1 MSKSFT
7 QIGPGLVIAEKYKL
21 VRRLGEG
28 SMGVVWAALN
38 LSTSREVAL
47 KLIHRPDPEL
57 RRRLQREGRN
67 GGALRHRNVIDMY
80 DMGETDF
87 GEPFLVMQLL
97 TGETLAELL
106 QRRRRLDAD
115 VAASIGRDVAR
126 GLAAVHALH
135 IVHRDLKPAN
145 IFLHREPDVDEPVV
159 KVLDFGVAK
168 NLAVNDGVRT
178 ATGGAVGSPL
188 YMSPEQVRA
197 EPNVDHRADIWAVG
211 VVLFEML
218 TGMRP
223 FQGDARA
230 VFTGI
235 LTGEIP
241 KVSRYVRRID
251 PGLVE
256 LVARCMARHRDERI
270 GSAAELADLLDG
282 YAAAGARPGVGAGA
296 AAARGGAAV
305 GAGGIG
311 GLGGNGGNGGS
322 GGGPMPPGEMPGLPG
337 AAPVGAPLPPPLPPM
352 GVGGMRAATPLP
364 GEMPAAPLPPMGVG
378 GMRAA
383 TPLPGEM
390 PAAPLPPMGVGGMR
404 AATPLP
410 GEMPAA
416 PLPPMGV
423 GGMRAATPLPGEMPA
438 APLPPMG
445 GSVRGGTPL
454 PVEMPAGALLPPMGV
469 GGMRAATPLP
479 GEMPAAPLSPRAGA
493 VLGGAQPARMPS
505 APGEAPLSPRG
516 SAASEPVWNAELTQ
530 KLDFDGIQIPEA
542 GASAP
547 PPPTWSQDEPG
558 KSTTAPLAPSPE
570 ASRAGQPSP
579 WAARPTPLPTATAVQ
594 SPAPRRQEIWNRL
607 PPRPVLAA
615 LAAGAAGLVGVVLFF
630 ALRSPAPTEGAAV
643 PEVLPDAG
651 TESNA
656 NAARPPEAPPPATAA
671 PEAAAAP
678 EPPGVD
684 ARADAGAAGAE
695 GAAGAADSAAG
706 AADSAAGAA
715 PAVAEGNPPAAPAV
729 STAAVPPPSPQ
740 PAPAPQPAAAPV
752 RSAVAA
758 QGAVKPP
765 AQPAAAPRPSQQPA
779 ARRPPADPCAGKT
792 GFMRTSCLRDQA
804 RKKDPYAP

>member
-7 QIGPGLVIAEKYKL
+7 QIAAGLVIAEKYKL

-145 IFLHREPDVDEPVV
+145 IFLHREPDTDEPVV

-197 EPNVDHRADIWAVG
+197 EPNVDHRADIWALG

-223 FQGDARA
+223 FHGDARA

-241 KVSRYVRRID
+241 KVSRYLRRVD

-256 LVARCMARHRDERI
+256 LVARCMARHRDDRI
-270 GSAAELADLLDG
+270 GSAAEVADLLDG
-282 YAAAGARPGVGAGA
+282 YAAAGARAGVGAGA
-296 AAARGGAAV
+296 AVGG
-305 GAGGIG
+305 
-311 GLGGNGGNGGS
+311 GGNGGAGGNGGM
-322 GGGPMPPGEMPGLPG
+322 PMAPGEMPGLPG
-337 AAPVGAPLPPPLPPM
+337 AASAGAPLPPL
-352 GVGGMRAATPLP
+352 GGGGMRAGTPLP
-364 GEMPAAPLPPMGVG
+364 GEMPRASVPPLS
-378 GMRAA
+378 
-383 TPLPGEM
+383 
-390 PAAPLPPMGVGGMR
+390 
-404 AATPLP
+404 
-410 GEMPAA
+410 
-416 PLPPMGV
+416 
-423 GGMRAATPLPGEMPA
+423 
-438 APLPPMG
+438 PMG
-445 GSVRGGTPL
+445 GGVRAGTPL
-454 PVEMPAGALLPPMGV
+454 PSEMPG
-469 GGMRAATPLP
+469 
-479 GEMPAAPLSPRAGA
+479 APLSPRAGTGP
-493 VLGGAQPARMPS
+493 GGAQPVWVPGA
-505 APGEAPLSPRG
+505 APAEAPLSPRG

-530 KLDFDGIQIPEA
+530 KLDFDGIPVPPAPEA
-542 GASAP
+542 GTGTP
-547 PPPTWSQDEPG
+547 PAPTWSQDEPG
-558 KSTTAPLAPSPE
+558 KSMTAPLSPSPE
-570 ASRAGQPSP
+570 ASRVGQPSP
-579 WAARPTPLPTATAVQ
+579 WAARPTPLPVATVPSA
-594 SPAPRRQEIWNRL
+594 APRRQEIWDRL

-615 LAAGAAGLVGVVLFF
+615 MAAGAAGLLGVVLFF
-630 ALRSPAPTEGAAV
+630 ALRSPAPAEGAAV

-651 TESNA
+651 AESNVSAA
-656 NAARPPEAPPPATAA
+656 NPPETTPPATAA
-671 PEAAAAP
+671 PQAPAAP
-678 EPPGVD
+678 ELPAVD
-684 ARADAGAAGAE
+684 GDDADAGAADAADG
-695 GAAGAADSAAG
+695 GAAGAVGSAAG
-706 AADSAAGAA
+706 VE

-729 STAAVPPPSPQ
+729 STAAVPPPSPRPAPSPQ
-740 PAPAPQPAAAPV
+740 PAPAPV

-758 QGAVKPP
+758 QAGVKPP
-765 AQPAAAPRPSQQPA
+765 AQPAAAAPRVSQQPA

-792 GFMRTSCLRDQA
+792 GFIRTNCLREQA

>member
-7 QIGPGLVIAEKYKL
+7 QIAPGLVIAEKYKL

-57 RRRLQREGRN
+57 RLRLQREGRN

-126 GLAAVHALH
+126 GLSAVHALH

-145 IFLHREPDVDEPVV
+145 IFLHREPDMDEPVV

-197 EPNVDHRADIWAVG
+197 EPSVDHRADIWALG

-241 KVSRYVRRID
+241 KISRYLRRID

-256 LVARCMARHRDERI
+256 LVARCMARHRDDRI
-270 GSAAELADLLDG
+270 GSAAEVAELLEG
-282 YAAAGARPGVGAGA
+282 YAGGKARPGVGAGA
-296 AAARGGAAV
+296 AVGG
-305 GAGGIG
+305 GGIG
-311 GLGGNGGNGGS
+311 GIGGGIA
-322 GGGPMPPGEMPGLPG
+322 GGPMPPAEVPGLPG
-337 AAPVGAPLPPPLPPM
+337 AGSAGAPLSPR
-352 GVGGMRAATPLP
+352 GVGGMRAGTPLP
-364 GEMPAAPLPPMGVG
+364 GEMP
-378 GMRAA
+378 
-383 TPLPGEM
+383 PG
-390 PAAPLPPMGVGGMR
+390 
-404 AATPLP
+404 
-410 GEMPAA
+410 
-416 PLPPMGV
+416 
-423 GGMRAATPLPGEMPA
+423 
-438 APLPPMG
+438 
-445 GSVRGGTPL
+445 
-454 PVEMPAGALLPPMGV
+454 
-469 GGMRAATPLP
+469 
-479 GEMPAAPLSPRAGA
+479 APLSPMASAGFGVAPFSPLGSA
-493 VLGGAQPARMPS
+493 VPAGAQPVRMPS
-505 APGEAPLSPRG
+505 AAPAEAPLSPRG
-516 SAASEPVWNAELTQ
+516 SVASEPVWNAELTQ
-530 KLDFDGIQIPEA
+530 KLDFDALPPAPEA
-542 GASAP
+542 GTGVPPAP
-547 PPPTWSQDEPG
+547 AWSQDEPG
-558 KSTTAPLAPSPE
+558 KSATAPLAPSPE
-570 ASRAGQPSP
+570 VSRAGQSSP
-579 WAARPTPLPTATAVQ
+579 WAARPTPLPQPTAQPT
-594 SPAPRRQEIWNRL
+594 APRRQEIWNRL

-615 LAAGAAGLVGVVLFF
+615 LAAGAAGLLGVVLFF
-630 ALRSPAPTEGAAV
+630 ALRSPAPAENAAA
-643 PEVLPDAG
+643 PEVLPEAG
-651 TESNA
+651 VESDVT
-656 NAARPPEAPPPATAA
+656 AARPTEAPPPATTTPPQAS
-671 PEAAAAP
+671 AAP
-678 EPPGVD
+678 EPPGID
-684 ARADAGAAGAE
+684 EPADAGAADAANSAASAEPAGAE
-695 GAAGAADSAAG
+695 
-706 AADSAAGAA
+706 
-715 PAVAEGNPPAAPAV
+715 PAVAEQNQPAAPAV
-729 STAAVPPPSPQ
+729 SVAAAPQRTAAPQ
-740 PAPAPQPAAAPV
+740 PAPAPVRSVAAAQP
-752 RSAVAA
+752 
-758 QGAVKPP
+758 GVKPP
-765 AQPAAAPRPSQQPA
+765 VQPTAAPSRSAQQPA
-779 ARRPPADPCAGKT
+779 ARRPAPDPCAGKT
-792 GFMRTSCLRDQA
+792 GFIRTNCLREQA

>member
-7 QIGPGLVIAEKYKL
+7 QIAPGLVIAEKYKL

-126 GLAAVHALH
+126 GLSAVHALH

-145 IFLHREPDVDEPVV
+145 IFLHREPDADEPVV

-197 EPNVDHRADIWAVG
+197 EPNVDHRADIWALG

-235 LTGEIP
+235 LNGEIP
-241 KVSRYVRRID
+241 KVSRYLRRID

-256 LVARCMARHRDERI
+256 LVARCMARHRDDRI
-270 GSAAELADLLDG
+270 GSAAEVADLLEG
-282 YAAAGARPGVGAGA
+282 YAGARARPGVGAGA
-296 AAARGGAAV
+296 AVGG
-305 GAGGIG
+305 GGIAGTG
-311 GLGGNGGNGGS
+311 GIA
-322 GGGPMPPGEMPGLPG
+322 GGPMPPAEVPGLPG
-337 AAPVGAPLPPPLPPM
+337 AASAG
-352 GVGGMRAATPLP
+352 TPLP
-364 GEMPAAPLPPMGVG
+364 GEMPPGAPLSPLGGG
-378 GMRAA
+378 GMRAG

-390 PAAPLPPMGVGGMR
+390 PPGVPLSPLGGGGMR
-404 AATPLP
+404 AGTPLP
-410 GEMPAA
+410 GEMPPGV
-416 PLPPMGV
+416 PLSPLGG
-423 GGMRAATPLPGEMPA
+423 GGMRAGTPLPGEMP
-438 APLPPMG
+438 P
-445 GSVRGGTPL
+445 
-454 PVEMPAGALLPPMGV
+454 GV
-469 GGMRAATPLP
+469 
-479 GEMPAAPLSPRAGA
+479 PLSPVASAGFGVA
-493 VLGGAQPARMPS
+493 PFSPMGSAGPGGAPPVRMPS
-505 APGEAPLSPRG
+505 AAPAEAPLSPRG

-530 KLDFDGIQIPEA
+530 KLDFDAIPPAPEA
-542 GASAP
+542 GTGAP
-547 PPPTWSQDEPG
+547 PAPAWSQDEPG
-558 KSTTAPLAPSPE
+558 KSTAAPLTPSPE
-570 ASRAGQPSP
+570 VSRAGQPSP
-579 WAARPTPLPTATAVQ
+579 WAARPTPLPQPAVQ
-594 SPAPRRQEIWNRL
+594 PTAPRRQEIWNRL

-615 LAAGAAGLVGVVLFF
+615 LAAGAAGLLGVVLFF
-630 ALRSPAPTEGAAV
+630 ALRSPAPAESAAA

-651 TESNA
+651 SESDVTA
-656 NAARPPEAPPPATAA
+656 IRPPETTPAATTTAPRAS
-671 PEAAAAP
+671 AAP
-678 EPPGVD
+678 EPPGID
-684 ARADAGAAGAE
+684 ERADAGAAGAAD
-695 GAAGAADSAAG
+695 GAASAADGAASAQPAG
-706 AADSAAGAA
+706 AE
-715 PAVAEGNPPAAPAV
+715 PAVAERNQPAAPAV
-729 STAAVPPPSPQ
+729 SVAAAPQ
-740 PAPAPQPAAAPV
+740 PTPAPQPAPV
-752 RSAVAA
+752 RSVAA
-758 QGAVKPP
+758 AQPGVKPP
-765 AQPAAAPRPSQQPA
+765 VQPAAAPARSAQQPA
-779 ARRPPADPCAGKT
+779 ARRPAPDPCAGKT
-792 GFMRTSCLRDQA
+792 GFIRTNCLREQA

>member
-7 QIGPGLVIAEKYKL
+7 QIAPGLVIAEKYKL

-106 QRRRRLDAD
+106 QRRRRLDVD

-126 GLAAVHALH
+126 GLSAVHALH

-145 IFLHREPDVDEPVV
+145 IFLHREPDADEPVV

-197 EPNVDHRADIWAVG
+197 EPNVDHRADIWALG

-241 KVSRYVRRID
+241 KISRYVRRID
-251 PGLVE
+251 PGVVE
-256 LVARCMARHRDERI
+256 LVARCMARHPDERL
-270 GSAAELADLLDG
+270 GSAAEVAELLDG
-282 YAAAGARPGVGAGA
+282 YAGAGGSARPGVGAGA
-296 AAARGGAAV
+296 AVGG
-305 GAGGIG
+305 GGIG
-311 GLGGNGGNGGS
+311 GIGGIA
-322 GGGPMPPGEMPGLPG
+322 GGPMPPAEVPGLPG
-337 AAPVGAPLPPPLPPM
+337 AASAGAPLSPR
-352 GVGGMRAATPLP
+352 GGAGMRAGTPLP
-364 GEMPAAPLPPMGVG
+364 GEMPTGAPLSPMAPLGG
-378 GMRAA
+378 AGMRAG

-390 PAAPLPPMGVGGMR
+390 APGGPLSPLSPMAPLGGAGMR
-404 AATPLP
+404 AGTPLP
-410 GEMPAA
+410 GEMA
-416 PLPPMGV
+416 P
-423 GGMRAATPLPGEMPA
+423 GG
-438 APLPPMG
+438 
-445 GSVRGGTPL
+445 
-454 PVEMPAGALLPPMGV
+454 
-469 GGMRAATPLP
+469 
-479 GEMPAAPLSPRAGA
+479 PLSPVANAGFGVA
-493 VLGGAQPARMPS
+493 PFSPMGSAGPGGAPPVRMPS
-505 APGEAPLSPRG
+505 GSPAEAPLSPRG

-530 KLDFDGIQIPEA
+530 KLDFDAMPPAPEP
-542 GASAP
+542 GTGAP
-547 PPPTWSQDEPG
+547 PAPAWSQDEPG
-558 KSTTAPLAPSPE
+558 KSATAPLAPSPE
-570 ASRAGQPSP
+570 VSRAVQPGQPSP
-579 WAARPTPLPTATAVQ
+579 WAARPTPLPMPSVPAT
-594 SPAPRRQEIWNRL
+594 APRRQDIWNRL

-615 LAAGAAGLVGVVLFF
+615 LAAGAAGLLGVVLFF
-630 ALRSPAPTEGAAV
+630 ALRSPAPAESAAA
-643 PEVLPDAG
+643 PEVLPEAG
-651 TESNA
+651 VEADVT
-656 NAARPPEAPPPATAA
+656 AARPTEAPPPTATTAVPQASAA
-671 PEAAAAP
+671 PEL
-678 EPPGVD
+678 PGID
-684 ARADAGAAGAE
+684 ERADAGVAD
-695 GAAGAADSAAG
+695 GAAGAAN
-706 AADSAAGAA
+706 SAAGAA
-715 PAVAEGNPPAAPAV
+715 PAGAEPAVAEQNQPAAPAV
-729 STAAVPPPSPQ
+729 SLAAAPPRTPALQ
-740 PAPAPQPAAAPV
+740 PAPAPVRSVAAAQPGVKAPV
-752 RSAVAA
+752 QPTAAPSRSA
-758 QGAVKPP
+758 
-765 AQPAAAPRPSQQPA
+765 QQPA
-779 ARRPPADPCAGKT
+779 ARRPAPDPCAGKT
-792 GFMRTSCLRDQA
+792 GFIRTNCLREQA